1 MYVRERISLLRKRM
15 TDKGI
20 DYVLIGSS
28 DYHAS
33 EYVGDYFKVSEF
45 FSGCTS
51 DNVTLIIGALTSELW
66 TDGRYFIS
74 AESELKGSGIHLMK
88 MGEPGVPKVT
98 AYLKSVL
105 SDGMVLAFDGRCI
118 GAGQARMYKNIASAC
133 GATCRIDFEPAQGIW
148 TDRPALPKNPVFM
161 LPEELLGENFEHKL
175 ERVRKAMTEKKA
187 SYFMLSKL
195 DDIAW
200 LLGAR
205 GSDIYCNPVMLSY
218 ALIGTETFDLFIQG
232 EEVTEEFAA
241 FARRSGIELHP
252 YDSVLDFLREME
264 ADGPFMFEEGATS
277 ACIADILSAKGPVR
291 LAVNPTE
298 LMKAMKNPV
307 EVEKTREFYLK
318 DSVQLC
324 RFLCWFDRRVDALGL
339 EDFDL
344 NELTA
349 AEKLDSL
356 RAEIPGFIG
365 LSFPT
370 ISAYGANA
378 AMAHYS
384 ATPGNYA
391 SVDKKGFYLVDS
403 GGQYMGATT
412 DVTRTVV
419 CGPLTE
425 EEKRD
430 FTLVAIANLNL
441 QNAKFLH
448 GTTGRFLDAYARA
461 PLWDLGLNF
470 NHGTGHGIGYILNV
484 HEGPQNIRWQFG
496 PGQKEAVFE
505 EGMIVSDEP
514 GMYVENSHGIRL
526 ETILLA
532 VKDEMN
538 EYGQF
543 MRFEPLTFA
552 PIDTRAIDT
561 KYMQPRDI
569 ERLNDY
575 NRQVYEKISPY
586 LSGDELLWLKNAAKP
601 LGE

>member
-1 MYVRERISLLRKRM
+1 MEVKERISLLRKRM
-15 TDKGI
+15 TEEKI

-51 DNVTLIIGALTSELW
+51 DNVTLIIGQESAKLW

-74 AESELKGSGIHLMK
+74 AEAELKGSGIDLMK
-88 MGEPGVPKVT
+88 MGEMGVPKVPE
-98 AYLKSVL
+98 YLKETL
-105 SDGMVLAFDGRCI
+105 SEGLVMAFDGRCI
-118 GAGQARMYKNIASAC
+118 GSSVVGRFERVAGSC
-133 GATCRIDFEPAQGIW
+133 GASCRIDFEPAEGIW
-148 TDRPALPKNPVFM
+148 TDRPELPRHPVFM
-161 LPEELLGENFEHKL
+161 LPEEILGESYEHKIA
-175 ERVRKAMTEKKA
+175 RIRKAMAEKRA

-200 LLGAR
+200 LLGTR
-205 GSDIYCNPVMLSY
+205 GNDIYCNPVMLSY
-218 ALIGTETFDLFIQG
+218 ALIGMDTFDLFIQE

-241 FARRSGIELHP
+241 FAQKSGITLHP
-252 YDSVLDFLREME
+252 YDGILDFLRDAELHGPVMYEE
-264 ADGPFMFEEGATS
+264 AATS
-277 ACIADILSAKGPVR
+277 AALAGILKSKGPVIR
-291 LAVNPTE
+291 AVNPTE
-298 LMKAMKNPV
+298 LMKAVKNPV
-307 EVEKTREFYLK
+307 EMEKSREFYLK

-324 RFLCWFDRRVDALGL
+324 RFLCWFDRRVEALGK
-339 EDFDL
+339 EDFEL
-344 NELTA
+344 NEITA

-356 RAEIPGFIG
+356 RAEVPGFIE
-365 LSFPT
+365 LSFPS

-378 AMAHYS
+378 AMAHYA
-384 ATPGNYA
+384 ATPENYA
-391 SVDKKGFYLVDS
+391 KVEKRGFYLIDS

-425 EEKRD
+425 TEKRD
-430 FTLVAIANLNL
+430 FTLVAVANLNL
-441 QNAKFLH
+441 LNAKFLH

-461 PLWDLGLNF
+461 PLWDHGLNY
-470 NHGTGHGIGYILNV
+470 NHGTGHGIGYVLNV
-484 HEGPQNIRWQFG
+484 HEGPQNVRWMFG

-526 ETILLA
+526 ETILLT

-543 MRFEPLTFA
+543 MRFEALTFA
-552 PIDTRAIDT
+552 PIDTRAIDV
-561 KYMQPRDI
+561 KYMQPRDL
-569 ERLNDY
+569 ERLNAY
-575 NRQVYEKISPY
+575 NRLVYEKISPY
-586 LSGDELLWLKNAAKP
+586 LSGDELCWLTEATKP
-601 LGE
+601 LGV

>member
-1 MYVRERISLLRKRM
+1 MDVRKRISLLRKRM
-15 TDKGI
+15 AEEFI

-51 DNVTLIIGALTSELW
+51 DNVTLIIGEDRAYLW

-74 AESELKGSGIHLMK
+74 AENELWGSGIHLMK
-88 MGEPGVPKVT
+88 MGERGVPKVT
-98 AYLKSVL
+98 EFLKKKL
-105 SDGMVLAFDGRCI
+105 SERMLLAFDGKCI
-118 GAGQARMYKNIASAC
+118 GAGQARMYKDIAARC
-133 GATCRIDFEPAQGIW
+133 GAECRIDFDPAEGIW
-148 TDRPALPKNPVFM
+148 TDRPDLPKHPIYM
-161 LPEELLGENFEHKL
+161 LPEEILGESFENKL
-175 ERVRKAMTEKKA
+175 DRVRKAMGEKRA
-187 SYFMLSKL
+187 SYLMLSKL

-205 GSDIYCNPVMLSY
+205 GNDIYCNPVMLSY
-218 ALIGTETFDLFIQG
+218 ALIGMNKIDLFIQY
-232 EEVTEEFAA
+232 EEVTEEFAE
-241 FARRSGIELHP
+241 FTNRYGIELHP
-252 YDSVLDFLREME
+252 YDSVLDFLKET
-264 ADGPFMFEEGATS
+264 PLYNVMFEESATN
-277 ACIADILSAKGPVR
+277 ACIADILSKKGRVIK
-291 LAVNPTE
+291 AVNPTE

-307 EVEKTREFYLK
+307 EMEKSREFYLK

-324 RFLCWFDRRVDALGL
+324 RFLYWFDERVEALGR
-339 EDFDL
+339 ESFEL

-349 AEKLDSL
+349 AEKLDNL
-356 RAEIPGFIG
+356 RAEVPGFIG

-384 ATPGNYA
+384 ATPESYA
-391 SVDKKGFYLVDS
+391 YVEKKGFYLVDS

-419 CGPLTE
+419 CGPLTD

-430 FTLVAIANLNL
+430 FTLVAVANLNL
-441 QNAKFLH
+441 LNAKFLH

-461 PLWDLGLNF
+461 PLWDYGLNY

-484 HEGPQNIRWQFG
+484 HEGPQNIRYQYG
-496 PGQKEAVFE
+496 PGMKEAVFE

-526 ETILLA
+526 ETILLT

-552 PIDTRAIDT
+552 PIDTRAIDV

-569 ERLNDY
+569 ERLDAY

-586 LSGDELLWLKNAAKP
+586 LSGDELRWLANATKP